1 MKERWT
7 RNIGLK
13 ILSLALAFLLWVVI
27 LNIDDPATTQTFND
41 IPVTIINEN
50 AIKSKDKVYDVVEG
64 DKIDVKVKG
73 KRSIIEKLRIE
84 DFRAIADL
92 SKLSIT
98 NAVPIDVTLPRYPE
112 VDIDRKV
119 MTMKVNLENR
129 VNGQYRIDVVEKGDV
144 APGYYISAKTT
155 SPNILQVSGAESLI
169 KKINEVVVEVNVT
182 NRDKSFSEHDI
193 IPKVYDKNGSLMD
206 SSKMTFNF
214 EKVDVSVEL
223 LNTKTVNLFV
233 DIKGTPFYGYEFV
246 GFNYEPKQVVIA
258 GKKEELDK
266 VPYIMAVYN
275 ISNKRSDIEDEINI
289 QDYITENVIL
299 IDQSQNAV
307 INIDIEK
314 TETKE
319 IGFNA
324 NEIELRNVPF
334 GTTASVDNSSL
345 VYVKVSGTADELA
358 GISKEDLKPYIDLSG
373 AGIGTQEHNIQFNT
387 SVGDEVTLSNSS
399 VNVTLNYMD

>member
-64 DKIDVKVKG
+64 DKVDVKVKG
-73 KRSIIEKLRIE
+73 KRSIIEKLGIE

-206 SSKMTFNF
+206 SSKMAFNF
-214 EKVDVSVEL
+214 DKVDVSVEL

-275 ISNKRSDIEDEINI
+275 ISNKRNDIEDEINI

-334 GTTASVDNSSL
+334 GTSVDNSSL